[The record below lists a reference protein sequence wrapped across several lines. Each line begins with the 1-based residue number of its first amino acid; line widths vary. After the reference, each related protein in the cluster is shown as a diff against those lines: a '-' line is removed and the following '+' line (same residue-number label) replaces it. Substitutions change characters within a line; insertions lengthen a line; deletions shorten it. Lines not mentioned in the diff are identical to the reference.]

1 MKTENIKELRKEF
14 PYLTAERI
22 KSIIAGS
29 KKKSYR
35 GIKNEISRANSEY
48 EAIATEPRLKE
59 IEINIEWNKS
69 RTWGYCPR
77 ATAYYTTF
85 TGKYGKV
92 SAYATGCGYDKASQV
107 VADCLNQIG
116 RGMIWA
122 RRKTRKPIPY
132 GINISKDYIPSF
144 KGGVGM
150 SRYYDI
156 AKFLGGKMEH
166 TADAPTFDKFVFTFK
181 AK

>member
-1 MKTENIKELRKEF
+1 MKAENIKELRKEF
-14 PYLTAERI
+14 PYLTINRI
-22 KSIIAGS
+22 NSIITLS
-29 KKKSYR
+29 QKKTMR
-35 GIKNEISRANSEY
+35 GIKNELSKANAEF
-48 EAIATEPRLKE
+48 ERIANEPRLKE
-59 IEINIEWNKS
+59 IEINMEWNNS

-92 SAYATGCGYDKASQV
+92 SAYASGYGYDKASQV

-132 GINISKDYIPSF
+132 GINIPKDYIPSF
-144 KGGVGM
+144 EGGVGM
-150 SRYYDI
+150 SSYYDI

-166 TADAPTFDKFVFTFK
+166 TADAPSFDKFVFTFK
-181 AK
+181 S